1 MYKSFSIL
9 ILFLFSSNL
18 MLGNEM
24 PSSEITKKR
33 KEFVVM
39 IDPGHGGSD
48 TGTPGTRRYKTTEK
62 DIALDVSLALG
73 KKLAKLPNVK
83 VIYTRTKDTY
93 PTLNQ
98 RAVMTNKKK
107 ADLFISIH
115 CNAQPGKNG
124 KKFGSTAYGAETFV
138 LGLSNNKTNLEVA
151 KRENSVIFLEDNYE
165 EVYEG
170 FDPNSPESLI
180 SLIILQEE
188 YLDQSIEIASY
199 IQKEFKVTA
208 KRRDRGVKQ
217 AGFWVLSKTYM
228 PSVLVE
234 LGFLTHRKE
243 EDFLNS
249 KRGKKIMTQSL
260 YNAVKKYIDLHSKS
274 ITIITEND
282 IDTNDLEIEVDN
294 TETKASKIYKGVTFK
309 VQLSASSKKI
319 ATKPYNFKGLDQ
331 ISREKSGNIFRYFY
345 GETSDYEEIK
355 RFKEVAKRKGYTDCY
370 VVAFK
375 NGKKVPLREVLN

>member
-1 MYKSFSIL
+1 MYKYFSIL
-9 ILFLFSSNL
+9 LLLVCTTSSVVA
-18 MLGNEM
+18 NEKATDEH
-24 PSSEITKKR
+24 SKR
-33 KEFVVM
+33 RKAFVVM
-39 IDPGHGGSD
+39 IDPGHGGRD
-48 TGTPGTRRYKTTEK
+48 TGTPGTKRYRTTEK

-73 KKLAKLPNVK
+73 KMLDKLPNVQ
-83 VIYTRTKDTY
+83 VLYTRTKDTY
-93 PTLNQ
+93 PTLSQ
-98 RAVMTNKKK
+98 RAIMTNKKK

-115 CNAQPGKNG
+115 CNAQPGRKG
-124 KKFGSTAYGAETFV
+124 TAYGSETFV
-138 LGLSNNKTNLEVA
+138 LGLSKNKANLEVA

-180 SLIILQEE
+180 SLILLQEE

-208 KRRDRGVKQ
+208 KRKDRGVKQ

-234 LGFLTHRKE
+234 LGFLTHKKE

-249 KRGKKIMTQSL
+249 KKGKKIMTTSL
-260 YNAVKKYIDLHSKS
+260 YNAVKKYIELHSETLFTDDEAVVVDDTVIEDTKEDTAS
-274 ITIITEND
+274 RII
-282 IDTNDLEIEVDN
+282 
-294 TETKASKIYKGVTFK
+294 KGVTFK

-319 ATKPYNFKGLDQ
+319 ATKPYNFNGLDQ
-331 ISREKSGNIFRYFY
+331 ISRHKSGGIFRYFY
-345 GETSDYEEIK
+345 GETSDYELIK
-355 RFKEVAKRKGYTDCY
+355 RMKDKAKNKGFGDCY

-375 NGKKVPLREVLN
+375 KGKKVPLAEVLNQ

>member
-1 MYKSFSIL
+1 MYRYFSIV
-9 ILFLFSSNL
+9 ILFLFSTHL
-18 MLGNEM
+18 TFGNEM

-48 TGTPGTRRYKTTEK
+48 TGTPGTKRYKTTEK

-73 KKLAKLPNVK
+73 KKLEKLPNVK
-83 VIYTRTKDTY
+83 VLYTRTKDTY

-98 RAVMTNKKK
+98 RAVMTNKQK

-115 CNAQPGKNG
+115 CNAQPGKKG
-124 KKFGSTAYGAETFV
+124 TAYGSETFV

-208 KRRDRGVKQ
+208 KRKDRGVKQ

-234 LGFLTHRKE
+234 LGFLTHKKE

-249 KRGKKIMTQSL
+249 KRGKKIMTESL

-274 ITIITEND
+274 ITTITDND
-282 IDTNDLEIEVDN
+282 IDTDNLEIEVDN
-294 TETKASKIYKGVTFK
+294 TETKTPKIYKDITFK

-331 ISREKSGNIFRYFY
+331 ISREKSGKIFRYFY

-355 RFKEVAKRKGYTDCY
+355 RLQVIAKRKGYTDCY

-375 NGKKVPLREVLN
+375 NGKKVPLSEVLN

>member
-1 MYKSFSIL
+1 MQKYFSIFI
-9 ILFLFSSNL
+9 ILLTVHFLTASTETIETGL
-18 MLGNEM
+18 
-24 PSSEITKKR
+24 PKKKK

-48 TGTPGTRRYKTTEK
+48 TGTPGTGRYKTTEK

-73 KKLAKLPNVK
+73 KKLSQLPNVK

-93 PTLNQ
+93 PTLNE

-115 CNAQPGKNG
+115 CNAQPGSKG
-124 KKFGSTAYGAETFV
+124 TAYGSETFV
-138 LGLSNNKTNLEVA
+138 LGLSKNKTNLEVA
-151 KRENSVIFLEDNYE
+151 KRENSVIYLEDNYE
-165 EVYEG
+165 ETYEG

-188 YLDQSIEIASY
+188 YLNQSIEIASY
-199 IQKEFKVTA
+199 IQNEFKVTA
-208 KRRDRGVKQ
+208 KRKDRGVKQ

-234 LGFLTHRKE
+234 LGFLTHKKE

-249 KRGKKIMTQSL
+249 KKGKKVMTESL
-260 YNAVKKYIDLHSKS
+260 YNAVKKYISRHM
-274 ITIITEND
+274 
-282 IDTNDLEIEVDN
+282 DTVDN
-294 TETKASKIYKGVTFK
+294 HQDVQIVEEETTEKPTSRVFPDVTFK
-309 VQLSASSKKI
+309 VQLAASSKKI
-319 ATKPYNFKGLDQ
+319 ATKAYNFKGLQQ
-331 ISREKSGNIFRYFY
+331 ISREKSGSIYRYFY

-355 RFKEVAKRKGYTDCY
+355 RLKEKAKQKGYTTCY
-370 VVAFK
+370 IVAYK
-375 NGKKVPLREVLN
+375 KGKKVSLSEVLKQ

>member
-1 MYKSFSIL
+1 MYRYFSII
-9 ILFLFSSNL
+9 ILFFASTCIV
-18 MLGNEM
+18 GANEM
-24 PSSEITKKR
+24 TEKEPTKKR

-39 IDPGHGGSD
+39 IDAGHGGRD
-48 TGTPGTRRYKTTEK
+48 TGTPGTKRYKTTEK

-73 KKLAKLPNVK
+73 KMLDKLPNVK
-83 VIYTRTKDTY
+83 VIYTRKKDTY

-115 CNAQPGKNG
+115 CNAQPGRKG
-124 KKFGSTAYGAETFV
+124 TAYGSETFV
-138 LGLSNNKTNLEVA
+138 LGLSKNKANLEVA
-151 KRENSVIFLEDNYE
+151 KRENSVIFLEENHE

-170 FDPNSPESLI
+170 FNPNSPESLI

-208 KRRDRGVKQ
+208 KRKDRGVKQ

-234 LGFLTHRKE
+234 LGFLTHKKE

-249 KRGKKIMTQSL
+249 KKGKKIMTKSL
-260 YNAVKKYIDLHSKS
+260 YNAVKKYIELHSEKRFS
-274 ITIITEND
+274 NDDEVIIDDSEPDVTEE
-282 IDTNDLEIEVDN
+282 LP
-294 TETKASKIYKGVTFK
+294 ASRVIKGVTFK

-319 ATKPYNFKGLDQ
+319 ATKAYNFKGLDQ
-331 ISREKSGNIFRYFY
+331 ISREKSGKIFRYFY
-345 GETSDYEEIK
+345 GKTSDYEEVK
-355 RFKEVAKRKGYTDCY
+355 RMKATAKRKGYTDCY
-370 VVAFK
+370 IVAFK
-375 NGKKVPLREVLN
+375 KGKKVPLAEVLNQ

>member
-1 MYKSFSIL
+1 MKEGET
-9 ILFLFSSNL
+9 SNV
-18 MLGNEM
+18 
-24 PSSEITKKR
+24 R

-39 IDPGHGGSD
+39 IDPGHGGRDS
-48 TGTPGTRRYKTTEK
+48 GTPGTRRYKTAEK

-73 KKLAKLPNVK
+73 KMLDKLPNVK
-83 VIYTRTKDTY
+83 VLYTRTKDTY
-93 PTLNQ
+93 PTLSQ
-98 RAVMTNKKK
+98 RAIMTNKKK

-115 CNAQPGKNG
+115 CNAQKGKG
-124 KKFGSTAYGAETFV
+124 TAYGAETFV
-138 LGLSNNKTNLEVA
+138 LGLSKNKANLEVA

-180 SLIILQEE
+180 SLILLQEE

-208 KRRDRGVKQ
+208 KRKDRGVKQ

-234 LGFLTHRKE
+234 LGFLTHKKE

-249 KRGKKIMTQSL
+249 KKGKKIMTQSL
-260 YNAVKKYIDLHSKS
+260 YKAVKKYIELHS
-274 ITIITEND
+274 
-282 IDTNDLEIEVDN
+282 DTNFIDDEEVSVDDSNIEVP
-294 TETKASKIYKGVTFK
+294 TETKASRVIDGVTFK

-319 ATKPYNFKGLDQ
+319 STKPYNFKGLDQ
-331 ISREKSGNIFRYFY
+331 ISREKSGGIFRYFY
-345 GETSDYEEIK
+345 GKTADYEEIK
-355 RFKEVAKRKGYTDCY
+355 RLKEKAKKKGYKDCY

-375 NGKKVPLREVLN
+375 NGKKVPLGEVLNE

>member
-1 MYKSFSIL
+1 MYKYFLIIIL
-9 ILFLFSSNL
+9 IFSSTYGIVANA
-18 MLGNEM
+18 MIKKE
-24 PSSEITKKR
+24 PTKKR
-33 KEFVVM
+33 KDFVVM
-39 IDPGHGGSD
+39 IDPGHGGHD
-48 TGTPGTRRYKTTEK
+48 TGTQGTKRYKTTEK

-73 KKLAKLPNVK
+73 KKLAQLPNVK

-93 PTLNQ
+93 PTLSE
-98 RAVMTNKKK
+98 RAVMTNKEK

-115 CNAQPGKNG
+115 CNAQPGKKG

-138 LGLSNNKTNLEVA
+138 LGLSKNKTNLEVA

-170 FDPNSPESLI
+170 FNPNSPESLI

-208 KRRDRGVKQ
+208 KRKDRGVRQ

-234 LGFLTHRKE
+234 LGFLTHKKE

-249 KRGKKIMTQSL
+249 KKGKKIMTQSL
-260 YNAVKKYIDLHSKS
+260 YNAVKKYIELHSKTTFTDDP
-274 ITIITEND
+274 IV
-282 IDTNDLEIEVDN
+282 VDN
-294 TETKASKIYKGVTFK
+294 DPVVTEEETSSRVIKGVTFK

-319 ATKPYNFKGLDQ
+319 TTKPYNFKGLKE
-331 ISREKSGNIFRYFY
+331 ISREKSGGIYRYFY
-345 GETSDYEEIK
+345 GKTSDYEEIK
-355 RFKEVAKRKGYTDCY
+355 RMKAFAKKKGYKDCY

-375 NGKKVPLREVLN
+375 KGKKVPLREVLNKY

>member
-1 MYKSFSIL
+1 MTEK
-9 ILFLFSSNL
+9 
-18 MLGNEM
+18 E
-24 PSSEITKKR
+24 PTKKR

-39 IDPGHGGSD
+39 IDAGHGGND

-73 KKLAKLPNVK
+73 KMLDKLPNVK
-83 VIYTRTKDTY
+83 VIYTRKKDTY

-124 KKFGSTAYGAETFV
+124 KKFGTTAYGSETFV
-138 LGLSNNKTNLEVA
+138 LGLSKNKANLEVA
-151 KRENSVIFLEDNYE
+151 KRENSVIFLEENHE

-170 FDPNSPESLI
+170 FNPNSPESLI

-208 KRRDRGVKQ
+208 KRKDRGVKQ

-234 LGFLTHRKE
+234 LGFLTHKKE

-249 KRGKKIMTQSL
+249 KRGKKIMTTSL
-260 YNAVKKYIDLHSKS
+260 YNAIKKYIELHSEKRYS
-274 ITIITEND
+274 ND
-282 IDTNDLEIEVDN
+282 HEVVIDN
-294 TETKASKIYKGVTFK
+294 TVPDVTEELPTSRVIKGVTFK
-309 VQLSASSKKI
+309 VQLSASSKKM
-319 ATKPYNFKGLDQ
+319 ATKSYNFKGLDQ
-331 ISREKSGNIFRYFY
+331 ISREKSGRIFRYFY
-345 GETSDYEEIK
+345 GKTSDYEVIK
-355 RFKEVAKRKGYTDCY
+355 RMKATAKRKGYSDCY
-370 VVAFK
+370 IVAFK
-375 NGKKVPLREVLN
+375 KGKKVPLAEVLNQ

>member
-1 MYKSFSIL
+1 MVVA
-9 ILFLFSSNL
+9 
-18 MLGNEM
+18 NENVEEE
-24 PSSEITKKR
+24 PTKKR

-39 IDPGHGGSD
+39 IDPGHGGRD
-48 TGTPGTRRYKTTEK
+48 TGTPGTKRYKTTEK

-73 KKLAKLPNVK
+73 KKLAKIPNVK

-93 PTLNQ
+93 PTLSQ
-98 RAVMTNKKK
+98 RAVLTNRKK

-115 CNAQPGKNG
+115 CNAQPGKKG
-124 KKFGSTAYGAETFV
+124 TAYGSETFV
-138 LGLSNNKTNLEVA
+138 LGLSKNKANLEVA

-170 FDPNSPESLI
+170 FNPNSPESLI

-208 KRRDRGVKQ
+208 KRKDRGVKQ

-234 LGFLTHRKE
+234 LGFLTHKKE

-249 KRGKKIMTQSL
+249 KKGKKIMTQSL
-260 YNAVKKYIDLHSKS
+260 YNAVKKYIELHSKTS
-274 ITIITEND
+274 FTD
-282 IDTNDLEIEVDN
+282 DPVVIDDEPIVVEEDAPSRV
-294 TETKASKIYKGVTFK
+294 IKGVTFK

-319 ATKPYNFKGLDQ
+319 ATKSYNFKGLDD
-331 ISREKSGNIFRYFY
+331 ISREKSGGIYRYFY
-345 GETSDYEEIK
+345 GKTSDYEAIK
-355 RFKEVAKRKGYTDCY
+355 RMKAFAKKKGYKDCY

-375 NGKKVPLREVLN
+375 KGKKVPLRDVLN